1 MFHIR
6 TMLNAICS
14 QFQILVKLRDGK
26 KTVSRL
32 SQPVKLAKVSDMI
45 NCECVS
51 QYNYV

>member
-14 QFQILVKLRDGK
+14 QFQILVKSRDGK
-26 KTVSRL
+26 TVSQL

-45 NCECVS
+45 SCEYVS